1 MVDNLLGYDVP
12 VYESEHYRYIRT
24 SDLVGD
30 DRLELERWI
39 FGQTCPLIQ
48 GEGKGVPAITD
59 AVFFHD
65 YLKFRDYKAG
75 KQIDID

>member
-1 MVDNLLGYDVP
+1 MVDNSIGYDVP
-12 VYESEHYRYIRT
+12 VYRTEHFTYIRT
-24 SDLVGD
+24 SDLVGYD
-30 DRLELERWI
+30 KLELERWI

-65 YLKFRDYKAG
+65 YLKFLDYKAG
-75 KQIDID
+75 KQVLID